1 MAGRDFPLPLLAF
14 TRLRRNLSTP
24 ECVSP
29 RGDASWGVA
38 CVAPWAVDARDPVV
52 RCLILNWEILVT
64 STRVAGFALLASL
77 LTSGLANAQVTVSG
91 FATADNAFQAS
102 ISTSPT
108 DAGTPWFSGSS
119 WPTTFSGSTVITE
132 PGTYFLQVRAQ
143 DFGQPQMFIGLFTL
157 TGSDATFANG
167 TQELR
172 TNTIDWVVSTEGFG
186 VNTTAPSL
194 IGPNGFY
201 WGTFASM
208 PGADFIWA
216 PQYANGVAFF
226 TASFT
231 VVPAPGAALAMIA
244 GLGIVSGR
252 RRR

>member
-1 MAGRDFPLPLLAF
+1 MAGRVFPLLLLALAPLWRNF
-14 TRLRRNLSTP
+14 SAPDRLA
-24 ECVSP
+24 P
-29 RGDASWGVA
+29 RGVASWGVA
-38 CVAPWAVDARDPVV
+38 CVAPWAVDALRLSAV
-52 RCLILNWEILVT
+52 RLLNWEFLVT
-64 STRVAGFALLASL
+64 STRVAGFALLSSL
-77 LTSGLANAQVTVSG
+77 LTSGLANAQVTISG

-119 WPTTFSGSTVITE
+119 WPTTYSGSTVITE

-172 TNTIDWVVSTEGFG
+172 SNTIDWVVSTEGFG

-194 IGPNGFY
+194 IGPNGFF

-231 VVPAPGAALAMIA
+231 VVPAPGALLPLAG
-244 GLGIVSGR
+244 GLFAFSR
-252 RRR
+252 RRAR